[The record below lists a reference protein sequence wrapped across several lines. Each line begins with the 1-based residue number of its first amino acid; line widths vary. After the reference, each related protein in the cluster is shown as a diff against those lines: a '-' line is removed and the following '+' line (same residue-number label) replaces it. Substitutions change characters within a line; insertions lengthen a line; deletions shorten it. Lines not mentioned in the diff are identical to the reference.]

1 MEAHI
6 LPLDKLSAP
15 GVGSNPGVKRSKHFF
30 LKVVMLHI
38 KLKGM
43 KHNEGN
49 EAYMYMHTSKLFA
62 LIHTLHPLGGVKR

>member
-1 MEAHI
+1 
-6 LPLDKLSAP
+6 
-15 GVGSNPGVKRSKHFF
+15 
-30 LKVVMLHI
+30 MLHI

-62 LIHTLHPLGGVKR
+62 LIQPSTPWVGSKGKNHFFCHVAYQIKGYEA